1 MGLVKL
7 FALTGTCGV
16 ASNFGFKQV
25 ISPICMSNLKQIV
38 ICNHEWPKV
47 RNSTRSEANGIVANF
62 CKCLLQEFQRLSSTR
77 WYLVFFQH
85 IKSQISHFPR
95 IK

>member
-7 FALTGTCGV
+7 FALTGTCVV

-38 ICNHEWPKV
+38 ICNHEWPKWP
-47 RNSTRSEANGIVANF
+47 SLVANF
-62 CKCLLQEFQRLSSTR
+62 CKYLLQEFQRLSSTR

-85 IKSQISHFPR
+85 IKSQISHLPT